1 MFILSF
7 YKFEYFY
14 FNFNIVQKLLFL
26 TLIMNIFSE
35 FFKQIL
41 FLYVEKYPNNP
52 MLGNREI
59 VDGKVKITV

>member
-41 FLYVEKYPNNP
+41 FLSVEKYPNNS
-52 MLGNREI
+52 MLGKREI